1 MSLSNKIIGEEQA
14 GVKVKKFNF
23 QAFADTDPTQEQ
35 IKNASKFI
43 FTSFDK
49 DEENQAVQKTLA
61 EAELEAKYIRDNAKA
76 EAERMLAEAGAELE
90 QARQLK
96 ADAAEEGHAEGIK
109 AGLEEGRKQGREAFD
124 AQAAPALEALS
135 KIQGLYEDLW
145 QINEASMVK
154 LAVKIAERII
164 FEELKTSPEL
174 ILQAFQAAVDQLNQ
188 QHRALF
194 RLNPED
200 LALLE
205 TAGEQLRGRI
215 SGLVK
220 IDLESDSSLKRGELV
235 METESGRLDAT
246 LKRRIE
252 AVTASVNQ
260 ALQQEFVDLDW

>member
-1 MSLSNKIIGEEQA
+1 MSLSSKIIDEKKPGIN
-14 GVKVKKFNF
+14 VRKFNF
-23 QAFADTDPTQEQ
+23 QAFADSDPTNEE
-35 IKNASKFI
+35 IKNASTFI
-43 FTSFDK
+43 FTSFDQ
-49 DEENQAVQKTLA
+49 DEEGQEVKKTLA
-61 EAELEAKYIRDNAKA
+61 EAELEAKYIMENAKA
-76 EAERMLAEAGAELE
+76 EADKMLAEAQAELE
-90 QARQLK
+90 KARQLK
-96 ADAAEEGHAEGIK
+96 AKATEEGRAEGMN
-109 AGLEEGRKQGREAFD
+109 AGLEEGGKQGRQAFD

-135 KIQGLYEDLW
+135 GIQGLYEDLW
-145 QINEASMVK
+145 QVNEASMVK
-154 LAVKIAERII
+154 LAVKMAERIV

-188 QHRALF
+188 QHHALF

-205 TAGEQLRGRI
+205 TAGEQLREQI

-220 IDLESDSSLKRGELV
+220 IELEPDPSLKRGELV